1 MASSVQQWREK
12 RVKLVTAP
20 SGDVYRVKIPSP
32 ALLLKIW
39 AQAGVDLSQPPEKI
53 DEEISKPEV
62 VKKVLINFIL
72 EPKIAQ
78 ETSEEAIGVEELFED
93 FSDATAL
100 YQSILEPFS
109 ERARKDAEFFRRI
122 SSGAE
127 GGALSP

>member
-1 MASSVQQWREK
+1 MASSVKQWREK

-32 ALLLKIW
+32 ALLLKVW
-39 AQAGVDLSQPPEKI
+39 TEAGVDLSQPPEKI
-53 DEEISKPEV
+53 DEEISKPEI
-62 VKKVLINFIL
+62 VKKVLINFVL
-72 EPKIAQ
+72 EPKIAE

-100 YQSILEPFS
+100 YRAILEPFS
-109 ERARKDAEFFRRI
+109 ERARKDAEFFRGI

-127 GGALSP
+127 GRAPSP